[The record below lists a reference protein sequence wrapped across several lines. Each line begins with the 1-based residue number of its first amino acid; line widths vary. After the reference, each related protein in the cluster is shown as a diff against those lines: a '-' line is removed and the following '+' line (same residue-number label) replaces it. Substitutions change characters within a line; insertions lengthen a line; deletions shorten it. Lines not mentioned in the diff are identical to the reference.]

1 MKNSSFQ
8 HNDSSKLLQQAIWI
22 AAAGSFILPVAW
34 NNVLL
39 AMVFIV
45 NILTG
50 SIQSFNSNIRK
61 PVFILPVV
69 LFVIYILSVWNS
81 DNTNE
86 AWHYVERK
94 LTLLLLPLSFA
105 FVAKVEDEAIQKVF
119 KSYVLSVVLAA
130 LYCLQRGYV
139 LHHYTGSS
147 EYYFYHNLSGFIS
160 VNAIYFS
167 AYIAFAIL
175 LLWLNR
181 NLWPL
186 HKLLFAAV
194 LIFLLC
200 MLYLLASKMVLMVL
214 LLFFVAQQFFNRW
227 SLKKLLAGGVAIV
240 ALLLILL
247 LSNQFVL
254 KRYLEEWNT
263 DFSVVK
269 QEKYFYNTPFSG
281 SSLRLV
287 LWKHS
292 LHIIREQRALITG
305 VGTGDFQHL
314 LNERYRETGMFMGDK
329 RRGDKGYEGYNPHN
343 QYVEALLST
352 GWLGLACLL
361 LWLAVLC
368 RHFYHHRQ
376 YHFLLLIVFVS
387 ILCLTE
393 CFLSAN
399 KGIVW
404 FVFFTC
410 LLVNSKSPI
419 VKSRKK

>member
-1 MKNSSFQ
+1 MKTSFFLYSNNSTSLRQ
-8 HNDSSKLLQQAIWI
+8 VMWML
-22 AAAGSFILPVAW
+22 AAASFVLPVPL

-50 SIQSFNSNIRK
+50 STGNFQSNIRQL
-61 PVFILPVV
+61 VFWVPML
-69 LFVIYILSVWNS
+69 LFGLYLLSVINS
-81 DNTNE
+81 THTTE
-86 AWHYVERK
+86 AWHYAERK
-94 LTLLLLPLSFA
+94 LALLLLPLSFA
-105 FVAKVEDEAIQKVF
+105 FVSKVEDSVLQKVF
-119 KSYVLSVVLAA
+119 KCYVGSILLAA
-130 LYCLQRGYV
+130 LYCLQRAYV
-139 LHHYTGSS
+139 LHNYTGSS

-167 AYIAFAIL
+167 AYIAFAIV

-181 NLWPL
+181 NSWQL

-194 LIFLLC
+194 LLFLVC
-200 MLYLLASKMVLMVL
+200 MLYLLASKMVLMFL
-214 LLFFVAQQFFNRW
+214 LLFFVAQQFFTRW
-227 SLKKLLAGGVAIV
+227 SVKKLLIGGAATVG
-240 ALLLILL
+240 LLLLLL
-247 LSNQFVL
+247 LSDQFVL
-254 KRYLEEWNT
+254 KRYVAEWNT
-263 DFSVVK
+263 DFSVVR

-292 LHIIREQRALITG
+292 LHLVREQQAWITG
-305 VGTGDFQHL
+305 VGTGDFQDL
-314 LNERYRETGMFMGDK
+314 LNERYRESGMFMGDE
-329 RRGDKGYEGYNPHN
+329 RRNDKGYEGYNPHN
-343 QYVEALLST
+343 QYMEALLST
-352 GWLGLACLL
+352 GLVGLACLL
-361 LWLAVLC
+361 LWLAALY

-410 LLVNSKSPI
+410 LLVNSKPTA
-419 VKSRKK
+419 VKSQKK